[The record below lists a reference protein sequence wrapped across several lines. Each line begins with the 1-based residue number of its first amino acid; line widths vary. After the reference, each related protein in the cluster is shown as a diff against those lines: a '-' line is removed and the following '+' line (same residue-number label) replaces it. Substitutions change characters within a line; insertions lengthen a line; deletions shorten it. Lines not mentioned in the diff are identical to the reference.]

1 MRLKEIWRT
10 STFRLSMLYG
20 VLFALAT
27 VALLGMIYLQSA
39 VYLTH
44 RVDSILA
51 AEARSLAAAPP
62 ARLRQRIDD
71 ALALNGGRNRVFA
84 VFSPD
89 GGYVSGNLRRLPA
102 DLKAGGKPLEIPP
115 TPEVAATTRLIA
127 RRLPSGEILVVGRD
141 INQLSEMRRII
152 GSALLWSG
160 SLILL
165 VGLGC
170 GAALSLGPLRR
181 LQVMQVI
188 GHDIAGGNLG
198 RRMPVSAQGDELDMF
213 AETVNHMIGEVE
225 RLMAQTRGSTD
236 IIAHDLRTPL
246 TRARAHLERLGQ
258 AELLDR
264 REIAHVTAQLD
275 EVLDRFRAILR
286 ISEIETRARRAGFAT
301 IDLGAVL
308 RAAAD
313 LYEPLAEQDG
323 VGLALQAAAGCFIE
337 ADPKLLFEAVSNLLD
352 NAIKFTPRGG
362 HVRVRLEEDGQRFR
376 VVVQD
381 DGPGVPTSERSSVLE
396 RFYRRDRDRLAPG
409 SGLGL
414 SIVAAIIRLHQFDL
428 NLEDADPGLRVVI
441 AAPKSTQ
448 LVDITNK
455 YPMSA

>member
-10 STFRLSMLYG
+10 STFRLSVLYG

-51 AEARSLAAAPP
+51 SEAQSLAAAPE
-62 ARLRQRIDD
+62 ATLRRRIDD

-84 VFSPD
+84 VFTPAGD
-89 GGYVSGNLRRLPA
+89 YVTGNLRRLPA
-102 DLKAGGKPLEIPP
+102 RLKAGGKPLEIPP
-115 TPEVAATTRLIA
+115 TAEVPATTRLIA
-127 RRLPSGEILVVGRD
+127 KRLPSGEILVIGRD
-141 INQLSEMRRII
+141 IEQLSEMRRII
-152 GSALLWSG
+152 GSALVWSG
-160 SLILL
+160 ALILL
-165 VGLGC
+165 VGLAC

-181 LQVMQVI
+181 LRAMQVI
-188 GHDIAGGNLG
+188 GHDIAGGNLS

-225 RLMAQTRGSTD
+225 RLMTQTKASSD

-258 AELLDR
+258 AEAVDR
-264 REIAHVTAQLD
+264 DEIAHVTVQLD

-286 ISEIETRARRAGFAT
+286 ISEIETRARRAGFAV

-308 RAAAD
+308 QTAAE
-313 LYEPLAEQDG
+313 LYEPLAEEDG
-323 VGLALQAAAGCFIE
+323 VGFALQTAKGCFIE
-337 ADPKLLFEAVSNLLD
+337 ADPKLLFEAISNLLD

-362 HVRVRLEEDGQRFR
+362 HVRMRLEEQGDGLL
-376 VVVQD
+376 VIVQD

-396 RFYRRDRDRLAPG
+396 RFYRRDRHRLTHG

-414 SIVAAIIRLHQFDL
+414 SVVAAIIQLHRFDL
-428 NLEDADPGLRVVI
+428 RLEDAEPGLRVVI
-441 AAPKSTQ
+441 AAPKAHQVSDKK
-448 LVDITNK
+448 DIL
-455 YPMSA
+455 